1 MGGVNMTDM
10 TSMTTL
16 CPECDGYGQY
26 LGEKAIVD
34 YVNGGF
40 YDEVLVECEECEG
53 SGEVEE

>member
-1 MGGVNMTDM
+1 MKT
-10 TSMTTL
+10 

-53 SGEVEE
+53 SGEVKKITPTPKIKKIMW

>member
-1 MGGVNMTDM
+1 MKT
-10 TSMTTL
+10 
-16 CPECDGYGQY
+16 CPECDGFGQY

-53 SGEVEE
+53 SGEVKKNNTDPEN

>member
-1 MGGVNMTDM
+1 MTDM
-10 TSMTTL
+10 TSMIAL

-53 SGEVEE
+53 LGEVEE

>member
-1 MGGVNMTDM
+1 MKT
-10 TSMTTL
+10 

-40 YDEVLVECEECEG
+40 YDEVLVECEG
-53 SGEVEE
+53 LGEVKKNNTDPEN